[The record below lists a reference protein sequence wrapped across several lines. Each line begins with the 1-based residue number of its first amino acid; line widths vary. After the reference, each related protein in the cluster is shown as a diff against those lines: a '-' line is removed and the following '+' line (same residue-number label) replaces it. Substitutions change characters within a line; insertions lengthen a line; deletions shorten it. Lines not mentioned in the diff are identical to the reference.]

1 MTPRIV
7 SMVVLCAA
15 VTGCG
20 GRGDQ
25 ASEETQTQPGAESS
39 AEPSSEVATTY
50 ASELNVDLTQMRRS
64 ETGLYTRDLQEGT
77 GDPVRSGQTVA
88 VHYTGWL
95 PNGTQFDRS
104 REGGEPLTVTLGE
117 GQVIA
122 GWDQGIV
129 GMRRGGRRQLV
140 IPPSLAYGNRAMGEV
155 IPAGSTLVF
164 DVELVEIR

>member
-1 MTPRIV
+1 MTPRIL
-7 SMVVLCAA
+7 SIVVLCAA

-25 ASEETQTQPGAESS
+25 ASEEVQTQPAAESS
-39 AEPSSEVATTY
+39 AEASSEVATTY
-50 ASELNVDLTQMRRS
+50 ANELNVDLTQMTRS

-122 GWDQGIV
+122 
-129 GMRRGGRRQLV
+129 
-140 IPPSLAYGNRAMGEV
+140 
-155 IPAGSTLVF
+155 
-164 DVELVEIR
+164 